1 MITDAS
7 RYYGCVLHH
16 IIDQSEQHVSI
27 CSLDD
32 DVPGFYLVN
41 SKLPFYIKYST
52 SRTGPWSF
60 NFQMAHQE
68 RLKDIFDR
76 YSECVT
82 AFVCGRDGIA
92 TLPYVEL
99 QTILDSNLGPQEIVS
114 IRRRHNH
121 MYQIR
126 GRNGVLDRKIS
137 RNRLSEILKE

>member
-1 MITDAS
+1 
-7 RYYGCVLHH
+7 
-16 IIDQSEQHVSI
+16 
-27 CSLDD
+27 
-32 DVPGFYLVN
+32 
-41 SKLPFYIKYST
+41 
-52 SRTGPWSF
+52 
-60 NFQMAHQE
+60 MAHQE

-121 MYQIR
+121 MNQIR